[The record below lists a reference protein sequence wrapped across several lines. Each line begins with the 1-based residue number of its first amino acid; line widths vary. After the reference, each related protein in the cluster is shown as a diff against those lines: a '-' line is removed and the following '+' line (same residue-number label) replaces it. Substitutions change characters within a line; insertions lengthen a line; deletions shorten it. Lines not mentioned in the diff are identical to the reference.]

1 MGISTMFEHTLTEQC
16 TYAETAISE
25 LLVQILIIAIRL
37 CDSDFLKE
45 SVNLASDNVFKSFF
59 YNLHIVNVTYF
70 YFRSIWPNGCERV
83 SHCDNFYQVW
93 SRSTYPLLIYD
104 VFIADTLRH
113 CVTLTFEPL
122 TLNVRI
128 ILAVMWSNFVPNFSK
143 IKQ

>member
-70 YFRSIWPNGCERV
+70 YFRSI
-83 SHCDNFYQVW
+83 
-93 SRSTYPLLIYD
+93 
-104 VFIADTLRH
+104 
-113 CVTLTFEPL
+113 
-122 TLNVRI
+122 
-128 ILAVMWSNFVPNFSK
+128 
-143 IKQ
+143 